1 MSINFKNLKPRKKFA
16 KGSESI
22 IISTNNNN
30 YVVKIYILSAN
41 DMISQIKIV
50 NYLKKY
56 NLPTIYK
63 NYEFLNKK
71 NSFGVF
77 RKLQTSVKI
86 MHKLPI
92 STEPYKNNLP
102 QYFSAAPSR
111 ACPGCGS
118 AGVWSL
124 RKTPYI
130 DDKNLE
136 ELSKKYIMKNRLFGV
151 FRKLQ
156 TPPEIMH
163 KLPISGEIMKTYKM
177 TLNDFL
183 KIEKNNN
190 IIESLYHQGLL
201 TLLWLYMKK
210 GILHKDISKDN
221 FFVEETTD
229 KYFIIKICN
238 NEFTIKLYGYYL
250 VLSDFGYSKSLE
262 LFKVDEYPN
271 NPNSLFSGDM
281 NPYYEILNFRDIFKK
296 YINVK
301 LEHIITPSSMYVCN
315 INIPITSEYKALIKA
330 YRMEEG
336 FDEKLRKFKKKYYK
350 FVVQNF
356 LVDSQSDIS

>member
-1 MSINFKNLKPRKKFA
+1 MSINIKNLKPRKKIA

-30 YVVKIYILSAN
+30 YIVKIYILSAN

-63 NYEFLNKK
+63 NYKFLNRK
-71 NSFGVF
+71 NSFE
-77 RKLQTSVKI
+77 R
-86 MHKLPI
+86 
-92 STEPYKNNLP
+92 YKNNLP
-102 QYFSAAPSR
+102 QYFS
-111 ACPGCGS
+111 
-118 AGVWSL
+118 
-124 RKTPYI
+124 YI

-136 ELSKKYIMKNRLFGV
+136 QLSKKYSMKNRLF
-151 FRKLQ
+151 
-156 TPPEIMH
+156 
-163 KLPISGEIMKTYKM
+163 EIMKTYKM

-210 GILHKDISKDN
+210 GILHKDLSKDN

-229 KYFIIKICN
+229 TDFIIKIGN
-238 NEFTIKLYGYYL
+238 NEFSIKLYGYYL

-262 LFKVDEYPN
+262 LFKVNEYPN

-301 LEHIITPSSMYVCN
+301 LEHIITPSSMFVCN
-315 INIPITSEYKALIKA
+315 INMPITSEYKALVKA

-336 FDEKLRKFKKKYYK
+336 FNEKLRKFKKKYYK